1 MLEPINPNNS
11 LNAEHVI
18 YCASSG
24 GGKTS
29 AVKKLGLL
37 KATDQIVFLDPY
49 GDYEG
54 EFLGRKVRTYTKW
67 ADFYNALREARKSS
81 RGFKIAMKPPK
92 ATPEALEKF
101 SQIVWACGNGKHP
114 KPLKAVFEELAKMVK
129 TSAKADGYFGEILTG
144 GRKFAI
150 HAHCCFQRGQEIPKT
165 VFGQAPFKWIG
176 LQERQKD
183 ADGGCFRGGC
193 DTHVDRAQDA
203 DDDQQRQDE
212 GFQRGN
218 TLFPGGRGV
227 VVRTRGD
234 GRVECGSQ
242 NDIAD
247 IERGEQ
253 QARNHAGD
261 EHLADGSLC
270 GHGIDDGDHRGR
282 DQDAERPAGADRSDR
297 ELRTIFA
304 LEHGGQSQHAHGGN
318 RGTDDARHGGDDRAD
333 GDGAHR

>member
-1 MLEPINPNNS
+1 MPEPINPNNS

-37 KATDQIVFLDPY
+37 KPTDQIVFLDPY
-49 GDYEG
+49 SDYKG

-67 ADFYNALREARKSS
+67 AEFYKALREARKSG

-101 SQIVWACGNGKHP
+101 SQIVWSCGNGKHP

-144 GRKFAI
+144 GRKFSI

-165 VFGQAPFKWIG
+165 VFGQAPYKWIG

-183 ADGGCFRGGC
+183 AKYLSDELDIPMDVIVKLPKPAAIGHIEYVLK
-193 DTHVDRAQDA
+193 DPTHTIGQYTHSK
-203 DDDQQRQDE
+203 
-212 GFQRGN
+212 FS
-218 TLFPGGRGV
+218 FPRK
-227 VVRTRGD
+227 
-234 GRVECGSQ
+234 
-242 NDIAD
+242 A
-247 IERGEQ
+247 
-253 QARNHAGD
+253 A
-261 EHLADGSLC
+261 
-270 GHGIDDGDHRGR
+270 
-282 DQDAERPAGADRSDR
+282 
-297 ELRTIFA
+297 
-304 LEHGGQSQHAHGGN
+304 
-318 RGTDDARHGGDDRAD
+318 
-333 GDGAHR
+333 